1 MTGLLMEI
9 PKGFT
14 QMYEDWPLL
23 RCTLKT
29 HIAILF
35 AWAIERYI
43 APLSTKPLTVPM
55 VVLQCLNIVIVLLYP
70 YLTVTTH
77 KTEPSLSALMLI
89 TSVLWALK
97 IFSFHHVCYDFRK
110 SVWDG
115 DDLMQVCKIRK
126 EAKIASKYPYCIT
139 LREFYRFIIMPTVC
153 FQFYYPMTSRI
164 NWVTFVKQFLQF
176 IFFLTVVKILAEQY
190 IVVAVTNTFT
200 MDEFRSAN
208 FSTVAYHIIDR
219 MLLLSVPILY
229 CWLLMFVVIF
239 HFWCNM
245 LAEITRFGDRR
256 FYGDWW
262 NASCFGEYWRKWN
275 LPIHQFLIRHISK
288 PLHNLGLPRGLVNII
303 VFVISAALHEYLIS
317 VPLGLG
323 WTGYVFWAM
332 IAQIPLLLITEM
344 DMIKKNKTLGNVL
357 FWCVF
362 CFTGQPLGVL
372 LYWYLWGVKHGSFV

>member
-1 MTGLLMEI
+1 MSGLLMEI

-55 VVLQCLNIVIVLLYP
+55 VVLQGLNIVIVLL
-70 YLTVTTH
+70 
-77 KTEPSLSALMLI
+77 
-89 TSVLWALK
+89 
-97 IFSFHHVCYDFRK
+97 
-110 SVWDG
+110 DG
-115 DDLMQVCKIRK
+115 DDLLQVCKIRK
-126 EAKIASKYPYCIT
+126 EAKIASKYPYCIR
-139 LREFYRFIIMPTVC
+139 LKEFYRFIIMPTVC
-153 FQFYYPMTSRI
+153 FQVSRKPHTFAQFYYPMTSRI
-164 NWVTFVKQFLQF
+164 NWVTFIKQFLQF
-176 IFFLTVVKILAEQY
+176 IFFLTVVKILADQY

-208 FSTVAYHIIDR
+208 FSTVACHIIDR

-239 HFWCNM
+239 HFWCNL

-262 NASCFGEYWRKWN
+262 NASCIGEYWRKWN

>member
-1 MTGLLMEI
+1 MSGLLMEI

-55 VVLQCLNIVIVLLYP
+55 VVLQGLNIVIVLL
-70 YLTVTTH
+70 
-77 KTEPSLSALMLI
+77 
-89 TSVLWALK
+89 
-97 IFSFHHVCYDFRK
+97 
-110 SVWDG
+110 DG
-115 DDLMQVCKIRK
+115 DDLLQVCKIRK
-126 EAKIASKYPYCIT
+126 EAKIASKYPYCIR
-139 LREFYRFIIMPTVC
+139 LKEFYRFIIMPTVC

-164 NWVTFVKQFLQF
+164 NWVTFIKQFLQF
-176 IFFLTVVKILAEQY
+176 IFFLTVVKILADQY

-208 FSTVAYHIIDR
+208 FSTVACHIIDR

-239 HFWCNM
+239 HFWCNL

-262 NASCFGEYWRKWN
+262 NASCIGEYWRKWN